1 MADTGA
7 GNQLGDTIR
16 ELRRKAHL
24 TQEELACGICSPV
37 SVSRIECG
45 RQTPSRAV
53 LDALLERL
61 GAHAYDLYGVFS
73 DTDVEEA
80 FARDRRQALQL
91 LDRAQRVP
99 EDRERCLAEA
109 RALLATLEERA
120 STPRERRECLLT
132 RGSLLIEEARQD
144 SSRYERALDVL
155 ERAVRQTKPDVD
167 LSDLRHVALD
177 PVEAN
182 CLALSVHALW
192 CLGRRREAIRLG
204 EELTRALDA
213 MAERNQALPEH
224 VAMQVY
230 MDYDLAE
237 CLAAEGRAEEARE
250 YVERGISLS
259 LSEQQYLLLPELFYL
274 KAKAC
279 KRAGEKDEALAIV
292 RAVGPWVRLCGKA
305 SLADACAELTAE
317 LEADAARGDALEP
330 DAGSA
335 SARA

>member
-1 MADTGA
+1 MADSSA
-7 GNQLGDTIR
+7 SNQIGDTIR

-24 TQEELACGICSPV
+24 TQEELAEGICSPV

-53 LDALLERL
+53 LDALLDRL

-73 DTDVEEA
+73 RTDAEEA
-80 FARDRRQALQL
+80 FARDSQEVSRL
-91 LDRAQRVP
+91 LDRAQRTP
-99 EDRERCLAEA
+99 KDRERCLSEA
-109 RALLATLEERA
+109 HDLLATLEERA
-120 STPRERRECLLT
+120 STPRERRECLLR
-132 RGSLLIEEARQD
+132 RGSLLIEEARENA
-144 SSRYERALDVL
+144 SCYEKALGVL
-155 ERAVRQTKPDVD
+155 ERALRQTKPDVD

-192 CLGRRREAIRLG
+192 CLRRCREAIRLG

-213 MAERNQALPEH
+213 MAKGNQTLPEH

-237 CLAAEGRAEEARE
+237 CLAEEGRAEEARE
-250 YVERGISLS
+250 YIDRGISLS
-259 LSEQQYLLLPELFYL
+259 LSEQQHLLLPELFYL

-279 KRAGEKDEALAIV
+279 KCAGEKDEALSIAC
-292 RAVGPWVRLCGKA
+292 AVGPWACLIGKA
-305 SLADACAELTAE
+305 VLADACAELAAE
-317 LEADAARGDALEP
+317 LEAPGAFGDDSEP
-330 DAGSA
+330 AHA
-335 SARA
+335 

>member
-1 MADTGA
+1 MADANVGSK
-7 GNQLGDTIR
+7 LGDTIR

-24 TQEELACGICSPV
+24 TQEELAEGICSPV

-73 DTDVEEA
+73 KTDSTEA
-80 FARDRRQALQL
+80 FDRDSQRVSQL
-91 LDRAQRVP
+91 IDRAQRSVT
-99 EDRERCLAEA
+99 DRGRCLAEA
-109 RALLATLEERA
+109 RDLLARLEERA
-120 STPRERRECLLT
+120 STPRERRQCLLS
-132 RGSLLIEEARQD
+132 RGSLLIEEARED
-144 SSRYERALDVL
+144 ASRYEQALNVL

-192 CLGRRREAIRLG
+192 CLRRCREAIRLG

-213 MAERNQALPEH
+213 MAERSQALPEH

-237 CLAAEGRAEEARE
+237 CLAEEGRYEEARE

-279 KRAGEKDEALAIV
+279 KRAGEKDEALRIV
-292 RAVGPWVRLCGKA
+292 RAVRPWARLIDKA
-305 SLADACAELTAE
+305 SLADACDSLAAE
-317 LEADAARGDALEP
+317 LEADGADGASGGASEP
-330 DAGSA
+330 GCA
-335 SARA
+335 